1 MAFILGGKQLAG
13 VSAFHAFVRAA
24 AVDAAATSSS
34 GAGLMTGIAG
44 RVNRYTIHARDRFG
58 NPAAGA
64 GSQFRVAVVD
74 ANSSAPAVTALLS
87 R

>member
-44 RVNRYTIHARDRFG
+44 RVNRYTIHARDRLAT
-58 NPAAGA
+58 PLPELAPSSVWRLWTPTAA
-64 GSQFRVAVVD
+64 R
-74 ANSSAPAVTALLS
+74 
-87 R
+87 RR